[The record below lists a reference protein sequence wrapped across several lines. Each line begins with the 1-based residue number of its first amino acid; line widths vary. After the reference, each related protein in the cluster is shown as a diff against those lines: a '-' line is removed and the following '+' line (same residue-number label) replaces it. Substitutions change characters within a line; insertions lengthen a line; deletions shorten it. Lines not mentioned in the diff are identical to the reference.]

1 MSTALILAAEASAH
15 LAQIPVLTDAAEG
28 GGGGGT
34 GLLDWATDKN
44 TEVATLGR
52 ALAVTIAIIFVLY
65 HAIVSRLALGRILMA
80 GLVAG
85 LVVWFVFNITA
96 VRDRVG
102 DEVDATGA
110 TSTISASA
118 PTPPA
123 LTGVAR

>member
-28 GGGGGT
+28 GGT

-44 TEVATLGR
+44 TEVATFGR

-110 TSTISASA
+110 PPTISASA
-118 PTPPA
+118 PTPPD
-123 LTGVAR
+123 LTGAAR